1 MDVAHLPYVLDGCT
15 GMGHRGSVRAG
26 ERPRRDLSPICRTGL
41 ARTAV
46 RKRNGG
52 DAFGSISGNTSTI
65 TVSTSSSETYRQRN
79 SAKALPIRGL
89 DILDAFKCNDCN
101 FISRSKV
108 MMRRHEHP
116 EPNPLIVDSNAS
128 QQWQLVKVQHWTTS
142 GKGSRYWIV
151 KSDVDIRAIS
161 NAHRNDGGN
170 EDCSIEALLWEDR
183 MERVEQARLRK
194 QDRDRMAMTNGK
206 NADDTTPWLLRTKW
220 PQTFAG
226 KSLTHISVGI

>member
-79 SAKALPIRGL
+79 SAKALPLGPERNERRL
-89 DILDAFKCNDCN
+89 VVAMPHFRRPTSNPRPRDSRPSLYRTLSLATYDRIL
-101 FISRSKV
+101 
-108 MMRRHEHP
+108 
-116 EPNPLIVDSNAS
+116 
-128 QQWQLVKVQHWTTS
+128 HWTVLRLHVTHARVTQH
-142 GKGSRYWIV
+142 GKR
-151 KSDVDIRAIS
+151 R
-161 NAHRNDGGN
+161 
-170 EDCSIEALLWEDR
+170 
-183 MERVEQARLRK
+183 
-194 QDRDRMAMTNGK
+194 
-206 NADDTTPWLLRTKW
+206 
-220 PQTFAG
+220 
-226 KSLTHISVGI
+226 